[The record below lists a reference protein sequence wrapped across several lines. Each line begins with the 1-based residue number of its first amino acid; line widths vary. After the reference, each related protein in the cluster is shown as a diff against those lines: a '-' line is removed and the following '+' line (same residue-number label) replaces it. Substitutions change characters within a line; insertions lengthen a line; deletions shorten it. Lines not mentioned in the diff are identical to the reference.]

1 MKSPMINSFTID
13 LEDWFCSHNLH
24 PYIKFSEWNEY
35 QSRVVKSTRSILA
48 LLKKYEIQATFFVLG
63 WIAEKLPD
71 LIKEIDAQGHEIAS
85 HGYAHQLLTTM
96 NKHQFRGDLQ
106 RALDVTC
113 PLIAKDIKG
122 FRAPAFSI
130 TKDTLWAIPILRSMG
145 FTYDSSVY
153 PISIH
158 PDYGIPSSELDIY
171 TFDNGLIEVPMS
183 CAIVA
188 GMRIPCS
195 GGGYF
200 RLMNYGIF
208 RKLMLR
214 CNEQGRS
221 VIFYLHP
228 WEIDPGIPNVELP
241 WFKKF
246 RHYNNLDRT
255 MRRLELLLEEFDFT
269 SMEGLLKMRKHE
281 YEEKR
286 YEIQDLS

>member
-1 MKSPMINSFTID
+1 MINSFTID

-24 PYIKFSEWNEY
+24 PYIKFSEWDKYE
-35 QSRVVKSTRSILA
+35 SRVAKSTLSILT
-48 LLKKYEIQATFFVLG
+48 LLKKYEVEATFFVLG

-71 LIKEIDAQGHEIAS
+71 LIKEIEAHGHEIAS
-85 HGYAHQLLTTM
+85 HGYGHQLLT
-96 NKHQFRGDLQ
+96 NLNESQFREDVQ

-113 PLIAKDIKG
+113 PLISKDIKG

-130 TKDTLWAIPILRSMG
+130 TKDSLWAIPALKSMG

-153 PISIH
+153 PISVH

-171 TFDNGLIEVPMS
+171 SFENGLIEVPMS
-183 CAIVA
+183 CAVLA
-188 GMRIPCS
+188 GTRIPCS

-200 RLMNYGIF
+200 RFMNYGIF
-208 RKLMLR
+208 KRLMRR

-221 VIFYLHP
+221 VIYYLHP
-228 WEIDPGIPNVELP
+228 WEIDPGIPKMELP

-246 RHYNNLDRT
+246 RHYNNLGCT

-269 SMEGLLKMRKHE
+269 SMEKLLKMRSGE
-281 YEEKR
+281 YEEKC
-286 YEIQDLS
+286 YKISDLS